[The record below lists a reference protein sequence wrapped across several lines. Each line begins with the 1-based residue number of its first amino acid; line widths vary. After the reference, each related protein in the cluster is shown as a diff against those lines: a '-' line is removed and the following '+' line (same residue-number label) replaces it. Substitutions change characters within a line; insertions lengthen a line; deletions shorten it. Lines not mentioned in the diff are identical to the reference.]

1 MLQRDAFIEEVIKKL
16 NHDRNIFFLS
26 GQLLKRLFITAEDP
40 ILSGTTG
47 KNVINA
53 VLNFFIF
60 KYITINFVEALKAQ
74 SSCHFI

>member
-1 MLQRDAFIEEVIKKL
+1 MIIE
-16 NHDRNIFFLS
+16 IFFFLN

-40 ILSGTTG
+40 MLSGTTG

-53 VLNFFIF
+53 VLNLFIF
-60 KYITINFVEALKAQ
+60 RYVTINFVEALRIQ